1 MSLLPFLKHQIFLP
15 LMQLVIRC
23 LLLPGLML
31 DDWWSRM
38 RLKRLG
44 DVLSVERI
52 APDET
57 GVFCVFHL
65 YQPYGVPRNVL
76 GAIATLKRLGVQV
89 VAVTNTP
96 LPAADV
102 DLLKPHLH
110 TYIHRRNFGRDFG
123 GYRRGVL
130 HVLDH
135 HKPTRLLILN
145 DSLFFAERG
154 LEAFFKSLC
163 GEGPFIGA
171 SENHEL
177 SHHVGSY
184 ALSFGPEVFAD
195 PRFRQYW
202 EDYQST
208 ELRPEVIWKGEA
220 ALSKLV
226 IKTMKIKPKI
236 IYSLQRL
243 GVALEQA
250 SWRELAISAARM
262 PLGYGGQNPL
272 RQLVRDA
279 RKPARDV
286 LPMSKAKLLDNAGL
300 TLPIGAEE
308 LIAEMVSQYRSEVE
322 RDLLAY
328 VFRGSQIHWGSLL
341 LTQYLEMPII
351 KLDLVLRSIYS
362 IGELK
367 NFAPFLT
374 AEEFAEFH
382 HLVTAR
388 GEPLK
393 HGTLKQKLMMMTGL
407 M

>member
-1 MSLLPFLKHQIFLP
+1 MSILPFLKHQVILP
-15 LMQLVIRC
+15 LMQFIIR
-23 LLLPGLML
+23 LILMPGLML
-31 DDWWSRM
+31 DDWWARV
-38 RLKRLG
+38 RLKRQG
-44 DVLSVERI
+44 DVVSIERI
-52 APDET
+52 GTAES
-57 GVFCVFHL
+57 GAFCVFHL
-65 YQPYGVPRNVL
+65 YQPYGVPKNVHD
-76 GAIATLKRLGVQV
+76 AIATLHGLGVHV
-89 VAVTNTP
+89 VGVSNVP
-96 LPAADV
+96 LPPD
-102 DLLKPHLH
+102 DLARLRPFLH
-110 TYIHRRNFGRDFG
+110 SFIQRRNFGRDFG

-145 DSLFFAERG
+145 DSLFYAQRG
-154 LEAFFKSLC
+154 LRAFFEQLC
-163 GEGPFIGA
+163 GDAPFIGA

-184 ALSFGPEVFAD
+184 ALSFGPQVFAD

-208 ELRPEVIWKGEA
+208 ELRPRVIWKGEA

-226 IKTMKIKPKI
+226 IRKMKIRPRI

-243 GVALEQA
+243 GVALERT
-250 SWRELAISAARM
+250 SWRELAIAAARM

-272 RQLVRDA
+272 RQLVKDA

-300 TLPIGAEE
+300 TLPIGADE
-308 LIAEMVSQYRSEVE
+308 LIAEMTSHYRAEVE

-341 LTQYLEMPII
+341 LTQFLEMPII

-367 NFAPFLT
+367 NFAPFMS